1 MERYDYTDNGQ
12 SIVVLDEKQ
21 NKVLWRSVGNDR
33 VSKYV
38 RTYGAESGVLGDP
51 DTVG

>member
-21 NKVLWRSVGNDR
+21 NKGLWRSVGNDR

-38 RTYGAESGVLGDP
+38 QNYGAESGVLGDP
-51 DTVG
+51 ETVG